1 MHYSYGIAGNEWMV
15 LFGECRHREDREIT
29 MMRETLLQSKSI
41 VITSDL
47 AACQRLNSDL
57 VGACSAA
64 AGDSSRPRSCHDG
77 EPAMVEQE
85 TAAVFRADPVIEL
98 RPTAKGLQPRL
109 PRL

>member
-1 MHYSYGIAGNEWMV
+1 MHGWSYSGSAATAKTGT
-15 LFGECRHREDREIT
+15 IT
-29 MMRETLLQSKSI
+29 MMRETLLQSKSF

-57 VGACSAA
+57 VGVYSAA